1 MMHARTTVRRISLS
15 APIASAAQFGNLSL
29 QLTFDNVSPMYVG
42 VTAQVPLALLH
53 GAGRVYDAVLM
64 DIQMPVMD
72 GLTATRRIRALE
84 HEGAIRGRNL
94 IIATSANATAE
105 NHRKEERPER
115 LSIPLKEGSSVE

>member
-53 GAGRVYDAVLM
+53 GVGELDPAAAAAADSEGYVVKSLASTVRFDFGSGRVLLDLFFP
-64 DIQMPVMD
+64 MPFV
-72 GLTATRRIRALE
+72 R
-84 HEGAIRGRNL
+84 
-94 IIATSANATAE
+94 E
-105 NHRKEERPER
+105 NGIFGPFIYEMHHFAKT
-115 LSIPLKEGSSVE
+115 GSGQT